1 MVDEIPGK
9 ETVAIDRQR
18 IELLLDGVRD
28 YAIFLLDA
36 EGRVLSWNDG
46 ATLLFG
52 DNAAEVIGQRMSR
65 FSTPDGE
72 QAGRPDEALRQTA
85 ATGQVSCE
93 EWQVRRDGTRFW
105 GCAVMTALRD
115 ERGELKG
122 FAKVIRDATDRKQ
135 LEMELRRQA
144 QELADANRRK
154 DEFLAMLSHELRNPL
169 APVLNSVHVL
179 RQAPHDPSLV
189 QFAGNMV
196 ERQVRHMA
204 RLIDDLLDVTRL
216 THGKV
221 RLRPERVD
229 LSVLA
234 ERSFESVRPL
244 MKERRHQFHLTIHQ
258 RPIWL
263 DADPIRVD
271 QVLLNLLNNAAEF
284 TDPGGR
290 VELDVAREESDAVIR
305 VRDDGTGIDSRLLPH
320 IFELFTQA
328 DTSLDRGG
336 AGLGIGLNLVE
347 RLVAPH
353 GGTIEVRSDG
363 PGRGS
368 EFTVRLPAAS
378 ETSRSSGQTFRELES
393 RARLHVLV
401 VDDNVDMAVSLS
413 IIFRLHGH
421 AVEVAHDGAAAL
433 EVIEG
438 RPFDVVLLDIGLP
451 SVNGYEVARRIRRRS
466 DANRPLLVGI
476 SGYGFETDREKASDA
491 GFDVYP
497 VKPVDPNVLEDLLER
512 RIAGSG
518 GGTTGE
524 WASEETDR
532 S

>member
-1 MVDEIPGK
+1 MVDGIAGK
-9 ETVAIDRQR
+9 ETAAIDRQR

-52 DNAAEVIGQRMSR
+52 YNAAEVIGQRLSR
-65 FSTPDGE
+65 FSTPEDDQSGQSE
-72 QAGRPDEALRQTA
+72 EELRQTA
-85 ATGQVSCE
+85 TKGQVSSE
-93 EWQVRRDGTRFW
+93 AWQVRRDGTRFW
-105 GCAVMTALRD
+105 ACAVTTALRD

-189 QFAGNMV
+189 QYAGNMV

-229 LSVLA
+229 LAVLV
-234 ERSFESVRPL
+234 ERSAESVRPL
-244 MKERRHQFHLTIHQ
+244 MKDRGHQFHLTIHQ

-271 QVLLNLLNNAAEF
+271 QVLVNLLNNAAEF

-290 VELDVAREESDAVIR
+290 VELEVASEGSLAVIR
-305 VRDDGTGIDSRLLPH
+305 VRDDGTGIAPGLLPH

-336 AGLGIGLNLVE
+336 AGLGIGLTLVQ
-347 RLVAPH
+347 RLVTLH
-353 GGTIEVRSDG
+353 GGTIQVRSEG
-363 PGRGS
+363 LGLGS
-368 EFTVRLPAAS
+368 EFTVRLPTVS
-378 ETSRSSGQTFRELES
+378 ETARAAGQTGRAARS
-393 RARLHVLV
+393 PARLHVLV
-401 VDDNVDMAVSLS
+401 VDDNVDMAMSLS
-413 IIFRLHGH
+413 VIFRIHGH

-433 EVIEG
+433 EAIEA
-438 RPFDVVLLDIGLP
+438 RPFEVVLLDIGLP
-451 SVNGYEVARRIRRRS
+451 TIDGYEVARRIRQRG
-466 DANRPLLVGI
+466 DAVRPMLVGI
-476 SGYGFETDREKASDA
+476 SGYGFETDREKAREA
-491 GFDVYP
+491 GFDVYL
-497 VKPVDPNVLEDLLER
+497 VKPVAPNVLEDLLER
-512 RIAGSG
+512 RSAGSPPVQG
-518 GGTTGE
+518 G
-524 WASEETDR
+524 DR
-532 S
+532 P